1 MRLSLLGLALLAGLG
16 DLVAAPSPVVPGARR
31 EQHLHF
37 TAQDREVGRY
47 QYVPVTVPA
56 GTTRLTI
63 AYGYDKAGGANVMD
77 LGLFEPGSLD
87 LGTPAFRGWSG
98 GAASEIFVGT
108 SAASPGY
115 WPGPLPAGEWHV
127 LLGLYKVGP
136 AGVDVTLTAET
147 SAIADPA
154 PVPTLAPRPTGP
166 LRSGPAWF
174 SGGVHLHTRHSDGE
188 FSTEEVCRRAREA
201 GHDFVV
207 ITDHNN
213 TTHQLDPVDVPGLL
227 RLVGEE
233 VTTPGGHASVLGIG
247 GWRDQVDFRLIAGDE
262 RIRDLVRAANERGA
276 LFAINHPRADCLG
289 CSWEHNIS
297 AGVAAMEI
305 SAFAPA
311 ERAAAMALWD
321 SLLQRR
327 KRIVGIGS
335 SDWHRTDHPI
345 GAASVRVWAA
355 ELSEKAILDAIRAG
369 RVVVMADGATPPP
382 ELVVRSGSAEARIGD
397 DLTVS
402 RGATATIEVTVP
414 RALARGRVDLVQDG
428 AIVDS
433 APIASAPIRFER
445 TVVKDAYLRVHV
457 HAVDGS
463 PVAVTN
469 PVYLEVPGARGSR
482 R

>member
-1 MRLSLLGLALLAGLG
+1 MRLSLLGLALLAGLA
-16 DLVAAPSPVVPGARR
+16 DLVAAPSPLVPEARR
-31 EQHLHF
+31 EQQLHY
-37 TAQDREVGRY
+37 TTQDREVGRY

-63 AYGYDKAGGANVMD
+63 AYAYDKAGGANVVD

-98 GAASEIFVGT
+98 GAASEIVVGT

-115 WPGPLPAGEWHV
+115 WPGSLPAGEWHV

-136 AGVDVTLTAET
+136 AGVDVTLTSET
-147 SAIADPA
+147 SAVADPA
-154 PVPTLAPRPTGP
+154 PVPTLAPRPTGA

-233 VTTPGGHASVLGIG
+233 VTTPGGHASVLGMG

-289 CSWEHNIS
+289 CSWEHNVS

-327 KRIVGIGS
+327 RRIVGIGS
-335 SDWHRTDHPI
+335 SDWHRPDHPI

-355 ELSEKAILDAIRAG
+355 ELSEKAILEAIRAG
-369 RVVVMADGATPPP
+369 RVVVMADGATAPP
-382 ELVVRSGSAEARIGD
+382 ELVVRSGSAEGRIGD
-397 DLTVS
+397 SLTVS
-402 RGATATIEVTVP
+402 RGATVTIEVTVP
-414 RALARGRVDLVQDG
+414 RALGGGRVDLIQDG
-428 AIVDS
+428 AMVDS
-433 APIASAPIRFER
+433 APIASAPTRFER

-469 PVYLEVPGARGSR
+469 PVYLEVPGARGSKR
-482 R
+482 

>member
-1 MRLSLLGLALLAGLG
+1 MRLSLLGLALLAGLA
-16 DLVAAPSPVVPGARR
+16 DLVAAPSPLVPEARR
-31 EQHLHF
+31 EQQLHY

-63 AYGYDKAGGANVMD
+63 AYAYDKAGGANVVD

-147 SAIADPA
+147 SAVADPA
-154 PVPTLAPRPTGP
+154 PIPTLAPRPTGP

-174 SGGVHLHTRHSDGE
+174 TGGVHLHTRHSDGA

-247 GWRDQVDFRLIAGDE
+247 GWRDQADFRLISGAG
-262 RIRDLVRAANERGA
+262 RIRDLVRAANDRSA
-276 LFAINHPRADCLG
+276 LVAINHPRADCLG
-289 CSWEHNIS
+289 CAWEHNVS
-297 AGVAAMEI
+297 AGVAALEI
-305 SAFAPA
+305 TAAGAA
-311 ERAAAMALWD
+311 ERAAPTAPWD

-327 KRIVGIGS
+327 RRIVGLGS
-335 SDWHRTDHPI
+335 SDWHRPDHPI
-345 GAASVRVWAA
+345 GTASVRVWAA
-355 ELSEKAILDAIRAG
+355 ELSEKAVLDSIRAG
-369 RVVVMADGATPPP
+369 RVVVMIDAATPPP
-382 ELVVRSGSAEARIGD
+382 ELIVHAGEAEARVGD
-397 DLTVS
+397 SLTMA
-402 RGATATIEVTVP
+402 RGATARVEVRP
-414 RALARGRVDLVQDG
+414 PAALTGGRVDLVHDG
-428 AIVDS
+428 VVVDS
-433 APIASAPIRFER
+433 AAITTSAPIR
-445 TVVKDAYLRVHV
+445 
-457 HAVDGS
+457 
-463 PVAVTN
+463 
-469 PVYLEVPGARGSR
+469 
-482 R
+482 

>member
-1 MRLSLLGLALLAGLG
+1 MRLSLLGLALLAGLA
-16 DLVAAPSPVVPGARR
+16 DLVAAPSPAVPEARR
-31 EQHLHF
+31 EQRLHF

-63 AYGYDKAGGANVMD
+63 AYAYDKAGGANVVD
-77 LGLFEPGSLD
+77 LGLFEPGPLD
-87 LGTPAFRGWSG
+87 LGT
-98 GAASEIFVGT
+98 
-108 SAASPGY
+108 
-115 WPGPLPAGEWHV
+115 
-127 LLGLYKVGP
+127 GP

-147 SAIADPA
+147 SAVADPA

-166 LRSGPAWF
+166 LRPGPAWF

-289 CSWEHNIS
+289 CSWEHNVS

-327 KRIVGIGS
+327 RRIVGIGS
-335 SDWHRTDHPI
+335 SDWHRPDHPI

-355 ELSEKAILDAIRAG
+355 ELSERAILDAIRAG

-382 ELVVRSGSAEARIGD
+382 ELLVRSGSAEARIGD
-397 DLTVS
+397 SLPVA
-402 RGATATIEVTVP
+402 RGATAIVEVTIP
-414 RALARGRVDLVQDG
+414 SGLGRGRVDLVQDG

-469 PVYLEVPGARGSR
+469 PVYLEVPGARGSKR
-482 R
+482 